1 MRNSVRH
8 RGSVI
13 IVAMIVL
20 FALAAMVLT
29 LSRNARV
36 DMALSANAL
45 AEREADSIARGGE
58 QYVLSMLTTYR
69 DSLDDL
75 ADSDFARVPI
85 GDGYFW
91 VIRPNYGDET
101 LPSFGL
107 VDETT
112 KLNLNTTPIESLRLL
127 PGMTDDLAGAIVDW
141 RDEDDDISDN
151 GAESGTYLG
160 RVDGYRAKNDAF
172 EAVEELALVDG
183 MTPELLYGTPD
194 AGNAVV
200 TEYYQ
205 TNGLA
210 DFFTV
215 HSRQP
220 NSAADGTA
228 RVNINGQQRIQ
239 AQDLIREKIGGSRA
253 TEIINLLGTQ
263 PVEDV
268 FDMASKTR
276 MTYDEL
282 LLVAD
287 CLSTRPANQQLRGLL
302 NVNTAPREALL
313 TLSNLSQ
320 SDVDSLL
327 ARRSTEMLTNPESIA
342 WVYDVLKEKSVGL
355 GNRITGRGR
364 QYTADIVAVSRGGR
378 AFKRVRIVVDTVPTT
393 PRIIYRR
400 DLTDRGWPMD
410 QATLDAVRAEAG
422 GTR

>member
-1 MRNSVRH
+1 MRHRH
-8 RGSVI
+8 ASRGSVL

-20 FALAAMVLT
+20 FALAALVLT
-29 LSRNARV
+29 MSRNARI
-36 DMALSANAL
+36 DLALSANTL
-45 AEREADSIARGGE
+45 AEREADAIQRGAE
-58 QYVLSMLTTYR
+58 QYVLSVLTTYR

-75 ADSDFARVPI
+75 TESDFAQVPV

-91 VIRPNYGDET
+91 IIRPDYDDET

-107 VDETT
+107 LDESS
-112 KLNLNTTPIESLRLL
+112 KLNLNTTSIESLRLL

-160 RVDGYRAKNDAF
+160 RVDGYRAKNDSF
-172 EAVEELALVDG
+172 EAVEELSLIEG
-183 MTPELLYGTPD
+183 MTPELLHGTPD
-194 AGNAVV
+194 TGNAVV

-205 TNGLA
+205 THGLA

-215 HSRQP
+215 FTRQP
-220 NSAADGTA
+220 NAAVDGTA
-228 RVNINGQQRIQ
+228 RVNLNTQRTE
-239 AQDLIREKIGGSRA
+239 ARNTVREKISASRA
-253 TEIINLLGTQ
+253 DEIMNLLGTQ
-263 PVEDV
+263 PVDDI

-287 CLSTRPANQQLRGLL
+287 FLTTRPANQQLRGMI
-302 NVNTAPREALL
+302 NINTAPREALL
-313 TLSNLSQ
+313 TLNNLTEG
-320 SDVDSLL
+320 DVDSLI
-327 ARRSTEMLTNPESIA
+327 ARRSTEMLTNPESVA

-364 QYTADIVAVSRGGR
+364 QYSADIVAVSRNGR

-393 PRIIYRR
+393 PRIVYRR

-410 QATLDAVRAEAG
+410 QATLDAIRAQAG

>member
-1 MRNSVRH
+1 MRRDVRH

-20 FALAAMVLT
+20 FALAATVLT

-36 DMALSANAL
+36 DMALSANTL
-45 AEREADSIARGGE
+45 AERQADSIARGAE
-58 QYVLSMLTTYR
+58 QYVLSILTNYR

-75 ADSDFARVPI
+75 TEADFAQVPV

-91 VIRPNYGDET
+91 IIRPNYGDDS

-107 VDETT
+107 LDETS

-127 PGMTDDLAGAIVDW
+127 PGMTDDIAGAIVDW

-172 EAVEELALVDG
+172 EAVEELALVEG
-183 MTPELLYGTPD
+183 MTPELLHGTPD
-194 AGNAVV
+194 TANAVV

-215 HSRQP
+215 HTRQP
-220 NSAADGTA
+220 NTPADGTN
-228 RVNINGQQRIQ
+228 RFNLMTQRPDAQRLIQ
-239 AQDLIREKIGGSRA
+239 EKIGGSRA
-253 TEIINLLGTQ
+253 SEIINLLGTQ
-263 PVEDV
+263 NVVDV
-268 FDMASKTR
+268 FDFADKTR

-282 LLVAD
+282 LLVGD
-287 CLSTRPANQQLRGLL
+287 FLTTRPANQQLQGML
-302 NVNTAPREALL
+302 NINTAPREALL
-313 TLSNLSQ
+313 TLSNLTE

-364 QYTADIVAVSRGGR
+364 QYSAEIVAVSRNGR
-378 AFKRVRIVVDTVPTT
+378 AFKYVRIVVDTVPTT

-410 QATLDAVRAEAG
+410 QATLDAVRSEAG